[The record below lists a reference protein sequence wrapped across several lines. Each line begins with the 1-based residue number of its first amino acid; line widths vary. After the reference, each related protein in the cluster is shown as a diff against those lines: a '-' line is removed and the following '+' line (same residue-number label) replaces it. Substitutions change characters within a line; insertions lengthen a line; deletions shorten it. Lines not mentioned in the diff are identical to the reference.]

1 MLNMKNTDLQLTI
14 NGASGCQLRLL
25 AVGEGGHGNTCGGG
39 SGFIQYRTLEIS
51 QAYSPYTVYIYK
63 NRTSSSVDIYGKN
76 GFSPV
81 IITAL
86 PGQDATETRG
96 GEGYSG
102 GKKYVHIFKRPWNLP
117 QF

>member
-1 MLNMKNTDLQLTI
+1 MLTTDNHLTI

-25 AVGEGGHGNTCGGG
+25 AVGGGGHGNVCGGG
-39 SGFIQYRTLEIS
+39 SGFIRYRTLEIS
-51 QAYSPYTVYIYK
+51 QAHSPYTVKISI
-63 NRTSSSVDIYGKN
+63 NRTSSSVDIYGTN

-81 IITAL
+81 VITAS

-102 GKKYVHIFKRPWNLP
+102 GKKYVHIFKRLWNSP

>member
-1 MLNMKNTDLQLTI
+1 MFNTKITDLQLTI

-25 AVGEGGHGNTCGGG
+25 AVGGGGHGNVCGGG

-51 QAYSPYTVYIYK
+51 QAHSPYTVKISI
-63 NRTSSSVDIYGKN
+63 NRTSSSVDIYGTN

-81 IITAL
+81 VITAL
-86 PGQDATETRG
+86 QGQDATETRG

-102 GKKYVHIFKRPWNLP
+102 GKKYVHNYNVYYNVH
-117 QF
+117 

>member
-1 MLNMKNTDLQLTI
+1 MKNTNLQLTI